1 MSAKKLGAAPRQAV
15 LRGPLAWL
23 GACALALALA
33 GCGGSAPSGA
43 AGAAAGR
50 DEGPVKIGAL
60 HPVSG
65 ANAVDGQQMRR
76 GAEMAVEAINAA
88 GGIRSLGGREVELL
102 TGDTQGKAE
111 VGQSE
116 AQRLISEGAVGLTG
130 TYQSAVSTNVAVVAE
145 RNRVPFVMDVTASD
159 AIFANGYRYSFRV
172 QPGSRAIST
181 AAARYLKEVA
191 DKAGKPVRK
200 VAILHEQ
207 TDFGSGAAEA
217 FVQAAKGLGLPIGPN
232 ISYDALTTSD
242 LTAQVTQVKASG
254 ANVLVAIGYYRD
266 SLLAAKAI
274 NAVKPPLDAVW
285 GVSNGAF
292 DQPKFVTDAGALG
305 ERIFSTNYHFDAKNP
320 RTTKLREEYQRRY
333 GAPMRTGAVL
343 AYDAVQVIAQAVER
357 AGATDPVRIREAVR
371 ASQVAPLTVG
381 NGPITFAPN
390 GDNTNAA
397 PVLMQVQGGQVK
409 QVHPPEKAESQP
421 DYSVTWRP

>member
-1 MSAKKLGAAPRQAV
+1 MWARKLAA
-15 LRGPLAWL
+15 GL
-23 GACALALALA
+23 GACAVLAAAA

-43 AGAAAGR
+43 AGVAAGR
-50 DEGPVKIGAL
+50 DRGPVKIGAL

-76 GAEMAVEAINAA
+76 GAQLAVEAVNAA
-88 GGIRSLGGREVELL
+88 GGIKSLGGRKVELT

-116 AQRLISEGAVGLTG
+116 AQRLISEGAVGLVG
-130 TYQSAVSTNVAVVAE
+130 TYQSAVSTNAAVVAE

-172 QPGSRAIST
+172 QPGSAAIAG
-181 AAARYLKEVA
+181 AAARYLKEVS
-191 DKAGKPVRK
+191 DRAGKPVRK
-200 VAILHEQ
+200 VAFLHEQ

-217 FVQAAKGLGLPIGPN
+217 FTAAAKKLGIQVGPN
-232 ISYDALTTSD
+232 ISYDALTVSD

-254 ANVLVAIGYYRD
+254 ADVLAVAGYYRD
-266 SLLAAKAI
+266 SLLAAKAVA
-274 NAVKPPLDAVW
+274 AVKPDLNAVW
-285 GVSNGAF
+285 GVSNGAY
-292 DQPKFVTDAGALG
+292 DQPKFVSDAGPVA

-320 RTTKLREEYQRRY
+320 QTAKLREEYQRRF

-357 AGATDPVRIREAVR
+357 AGSTDAEKVRDAI
-371 ASQVAPLTVG
+371 ASSSVAPLTVG
-381 NGPITFAPN
+381 TGPISFAPN
-390 GDNTNAA
+390 GDNEAA
-397 PVLMQVQGGQVK
+397 LPVLMQVQDGEVK
-409 QVHPPEKAESQP
+409 QVYPAEKAESQP
-421 DYSVTWRP
+421 NYSVTWRS

>member
-1 MSAKKLGAAPRQAV
+1 MSARKLAAGLATCAV
-15 LRGPLAWL
+15 LLA
-23 GACALALALA
+23 AA

-43 AGAAAGR
+43 AGVAAGR

-76 GAEMAVEAINAA
+76 GAQMAVEAINAA
-88 GGIRSLGGREVELL
+88 GGIRSLGGREVELE

-116 AQRLISEGAVGLTG
+116 AQRLISEGAVGLVG

-172 QPGSRAIST
+172 QPGSAAIAG
-181 AAARYLKEVA
+181 AAARYLKEVS
-191 DKAGKPVRK
+191 DRAGRPVRK
-200 VAILHEQ
+200 VAFLHEQ

-217 FVQAAKGLGLPIGPN
+217 FAKAAGRLGIEVGPD
-232 ISYDALTTSD
+232 ISYDALTVSD

-254 ANVLVAIGYYRD
+254 ADVLAVAGYYRD
-266 SLLAAKAI
+266 SLLAAKAVA
-274 NAVKPPLDAVW
+274 AVKPDLNAVW
-285 GVSNGAF
+285 GVSNGAY
-292 DQPKFVTDAGALG
+292 DQPKFVTDGGATA
-305 ERIFSTNYHFDAKNP
+305 ERIFSTNYHFDARNP
-320 RTTKLREEYQRRY
+320 KTARLRADYQRRY

-343 AYDAVQVIAQAVER
+343 AYDAVQVIAQGVER
-357 AGATDPVRIREAVR
+357 AGTTDAEKVRDAI
-371 ASQVAPLTVG
+371 ASSKVEPLTVG
-381 NGPITFAPN
+381 TGPITFAPN
-390 GDNTNAA
+390 GDNGNAL

-409 QVHPPEKAESQP
+409 QVYPQEKAESQP
-421 DYSVTWRP
+421 NYSVTWRS

>member
-1 MSAKKLGAAPRQAV
+1 MSARKLGAA
-15 LRGPLAWL
+15 L
-23 GACALALALA
+23 GACALLAALA

-50 DEGPVKIGAL
+50 DDGPVKIGAL

-76 GAEMAVEAINAA
+76 GAQMAVEAINAA
-88 GGIRSLGGREVELL
+88 GGIKSLGGRKVELL

-116 AQRLISEGAVGLTG
+116 AQRLIAEGAVGLTG

-145 RNRVPFVMDVTASD
+145 RNRVPFVMDVTATD
-159 AIFANGYRYSFRV
+159 AIFANGYEYAFRV
-172 QPGSRAIST
+172 QPGSKAISS
-181 AAARYLKEVA
+181 AGARYLKEVA
-191 DKAGKPVRK
+191 DAAGKPVRK

-207 TDFGSGAAEA
+207 SDFGAGAAEA
-217 FVQAAKGLGLPIGPN
+217 FTAEAAKLGLPIGPN
-232 ISYDALTTSD
+232 ISYDALSVSD

-254 ANVLVAIGYYRD
+254 ANALVVVGYYRD

-292 DQPKFVTDAGALG
+292 DQPKFVADAGALG
-305 ERIFSTNYHFDAKNP
+305 ERFFSANYHFDAKNP
-320 RTTKLREEYQRRY
+320 QTEKLRAEYQKRY
-333 GAPMRTGAVL
+333 GDPMRTGAVL
-343 AYDAVQVIAQAVER
+343 AYDAVQVIAQGVER
-357 AGATDPVRIREAVR
+357 AAGTDPEKVRDGIRG
-371 ASQVAPLTVG
+371 SQVAPLTVG
-381 NGPITFAPN
+381 NGPIKFAPN
-390 GDNTNAA
+390 GDNVNAGT
-397 PVLMQVQGGQVK
+397 VLMQVQGGQVK
-409 QVHPPEKAESQP
+409 QVHPQEKAESKP
-421 DYSVTWRP
+421 NYSVTWRS